1 MTLYRTR
8 VSAVVRRAL
17 LGLMGVALLV
27 TSACGAP
34 APSGGGTTA
43 TTLTVA
49 VSTNP
54 SSLDPQAGPSG
65 TDHESLYPIY
75 ATLVDFDPATLKA
88 IPGLAESWSFP
99 DPTTLQLKLRTGLKF
114 SDGSPLDAAAV
125 KASLQRYQTQTN
137 KADLADVASVDAP
150 DPTTVVIKEKTPDS
164 SLVLVLA
171 DRAGMVVGPTAAN
184 ADFAQK
190 PVGAGPYTLVSYSP
204 GDRLVLKRNPNFFGT
219 PPPMENLELRII
231 TDPKAAANALLS
243 GQVDFADNL
252 DANDIP
258 QLKNSGKLTVASPV
272 GLWFDMIYFNLAQ
285 KPLDDVRVRQAINL
299 ALDRDEIVQGTVNGA
314 GEPARGPLPKSH
326 WAYDPANE
334 SIWPHDVAKAKQL
347 MADAGYAGGVK
358 LTVVDTASPLEIRRN
373 EIIRSQLAQ
382 IGIDYQAQSMD
393 TNQGVSLYF
402 EKQGT
407 NAAQYAWSGRPDPGQ
422 TYNRLFSA
430 SSYQNPGKVAIPG
443 LDQVLAQAVSTED
456 TGQRAA
462 AYAQADKLVADF
474 APYAPL
480 YFRGDVTAY
489 STAITGYTAS
499 LLGKPKVAF
508 LNKTNGAG

>member
-1 MTLYRTR
+1 MTPNRTTA
-8 VSAVVRRAL
+8 SAVVRRAL
-17 LGLMGVALLV
+17 LGLLGVALLV
-27 TSACGAP
+27 TAACGAP
-34 APSGGGTTA
+34 AQGGGTTD

-49 VSTNP
+49 ISNNP

-65 TDHESLYPIY
+65 TDHVALYPIY

-88 IPGLAESWSFP
+88 TPGLAESWSFT
-99 DPTTLQLKLRTGLKF
+99 DPTTLQLKLRSGLKF

-125 KASLQRYQTQTN
+125 KASLERYRTQTN
-137 KADLADVASVDAP
+137 KADLSNVTAVDAP
-150 DPTTVVIKEKTPDS
+150 DPTTVVIREKTPDS

-171 DRAGMVVGPTAAN
+171 DRAGMIVGPTAAN

-204 GDRLVLKRNPNFFGT
+204 GDRLVLKRNPNYFGT
-219 PPPMENLELRII
+219 AAPMENLEMRII

-243 GQVDFADNL
+243 GQIDFADNL

-258 QLKNSGKLTVASPV
+258 QLKNSGKLTVESPV
-272 GLWFDMIYFNLAQ
+272 GLWFDMIYFNLSQ

-299 ALDRDEIVQGTVNGA
+299 ALDRDEIIQGTVNGQ
-314 GEPARGPLPKSH
+314 GEPARQPLPTSH
-326 WAYDPANE
+326 WAYDKANDG
-334 SIWPHDVAKAKQL
+334 IWPHDVAKAKQL
-347 MADAGYAGGVK
+347 MADAGYAGGVT
-358 LTVVDTASPLEIRRN
+358 LTSVATASPLEIRRN

-382 IGIDYQAQSMD
+382 IGIDYKVTPMD

-422 TYNRLFSA
+422 TYNRLFA
-430 SSYQNPGKVAIPG
+430 QNSYQNPGKVAVPG
-443 LDQVLAQAVSTED
+443 LDQVLTQAVSTED
-456 TGQRAA
+456 TTQRAA
-462 AYAQADKLVADF
+462 AYAQADKLIADF

-489 STAITGYTAS
+489 STSVTGYTAS

-508 LNKTNGAG
+508 LNKSSGA

>member
-1 MTLYRTR
+1 MTLYRTTA
-8 VSAVVRRAL
+8 SAVVRRAL
-17 LGLMGVALLV
+17 LGLLGVALLV
-27 TSACGAP
+27 TAACGAP
-34 APSGGGTTA
+34 AQGGGTTD

-49 VSTNP
+49 ISNNP

-65 TDHESLYPIY
+65 TDHVALYPLY
-75 ATLVDFDPATLKA
+75 ATLVEFDPATLKA
-88 IPGLAESWSFP
+88 TPGLAESWSFT
-99 DPTTLQLKLRTGLKF
+99 DPTTLQLKLRPGLTF

-125 KASLQRYQTQTN
+125 KASLERYRTQTN
-137 KADLADVASVDAP
+137 KADLSNVTAVEAP
-150 DPTTVVIKEKTPDS
+150 DAATVVLKEKTPDS

-171 DRAGMVVGPTAAN
+171 DRAGMVVGPTASN

-204 GDRLVLKRNPNFFGT
+204 GDRLVLKRNPSFYGT
-219 PPPMENLELRII
+219 PPPMENLEMRII

-243 GQVDFADNL
+243 GQIDFADNL
-252 DANDIP
+252 DANDMP
-258 QLKNSGKLTVASPV
+258 QLQNSGKLTVESPV

-299 ALDRDEIVQGTVNGA
+299 ALDRDEIIQGTVNGQ
-314 GEPARGPLPKSH
+314 GEPARQPLPTSH
-326 WAYDPANE
+326 WAYDKANDA
-334 SIWPHDVAKAKQL
+334 IWPHDVAKAKQL
-347 MADAGYAGGVK
+347 MAEAGYPAGGVT
-358 LTVVDTASPLEIRRN
+358 LTSVATASPLEIRRN
-373 EIIRSQLAQ
+373 EIIRSQLAE
-382 IGIDYQAQSMD
+382 IGIDYRVQSMD

-422 TYNRLFSA
+422 TYNRLFA
-430 SSYQNPGKVAIPG
+430 QNSYQNPGKVAIPG
-443 LDQVLAQAVSTED
+443 LDQVLTQAVATED
-456 TGQRAA
+456 TAQRAA
-462 AYAQADKLVADF
+462 AYARADKLIADF

-489 STAITGYTAS
+489 STSVTGYTAS

-508 LNKTNGAG
+508 LDKKSGA